1 MIYNQQ
7 IVTDNGG
14 CGMKDTTSSLDL
26 NSLFIQAT
34 YMLCIIQTVDYR
46 KRMGHV
52 PKLRQQA
59 QRGSVDNGI

>member
-1 MIYNQQ
+1 
-7 IVTDNGG
+7 
-14 CGMKDTTSSLDL
+14 MKDTTSSLDL